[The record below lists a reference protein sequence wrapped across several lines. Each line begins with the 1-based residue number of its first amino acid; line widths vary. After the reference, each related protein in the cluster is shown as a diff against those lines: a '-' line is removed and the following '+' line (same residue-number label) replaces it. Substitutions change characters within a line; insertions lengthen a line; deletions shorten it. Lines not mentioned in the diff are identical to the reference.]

1 MTRPPTPNSR
11 RVDRSVQTDA
21 QAEPARPDDG
31 TASGAF
37 RLVVLHTNDLHGE
50 IDALARVATLVERI
64 RAESDC
70 PVVYVDAGDVEETT
84 TWISNVTS
92 GAAMHRLL
100 SAAGCAAAAVGN
112 ASWLRY
118 GPAVLASHGKEASYP
133 LLLANVRALDGSPF
147 EGTQESALL
156 DVDGLRLGLVGV
168 TAPYLHFGIESYGAS
183 WVEEAPLVRRHA
195 AELRERGADY
205 VLLLSHL
212 GLVDDRRLAP
222 EVADAVDAILGAHSH
237 DTLPEGERVG
247 GLLVTQAGDRGRYLG
262 RLELGPDGAREEL
275 LPVGEQVPLHP
286 AVLAAVE
293 TIEPEVEELLGEVLG
308 ELPEPVDPE
317 TGARWFGDLLLER
330 LDADVAI
337 VFPGQA
343 FTEGLP
349 AGLITRGDLWRACD
363 SSANPGVVTMS
374 GPQLAAVVAR
384 GRDAEFAAS
393 SGGPFR
399 GRPRGVLQVRGLE
412 EVDLQRDY
420 RVAGTDGELEG
431 YGELV
436 PAEWGL
442 RPEYEFPTIVRD
454 VFEEHFARSRV

>member
-1 MTRPPTPNSR
+1 MTR
-11 RVDRSVQTDA
+11 
-21 QAEPARPDDG
+21 
-31 TASGAF
+31 
-37 RLVVLHTNDLHGE
+37 LVLLHTNDVHGE
-50 IDALARVATLVERI
+50 IDALARIATLVERI
-64 RAESDC
+64 CAESDC

-118 GPAVLASHGKEASYP
+118 GPQVLARHAEAASYP
-133 LLLANVRALDGSPF
+133 LLLANVRALDGTPF
-147 EGTQESALL
+147 AGTQESALL
-156 DVDGLRLGLVGV
+156 EADGVRLGLVGV
-168 TAPYLHFGIESYGAS
+168 TAPYLHFDIESYGAS
-183 WVEEAPLVRRHA
+183 WVEEAPLVRRLA

-205 VLLLSHL
+205 VVLLSHL
-212 GLVDDRRLAP
+212 GLDDDRRLAP
-222 EVADAVDAILGAHSH
+222 EVADVVDAIVGAHSH
-237 DTLPEGERVG
+237 DALPEGERVSG
-247 GLLVTQAGDRGRYLG
+247 VLVAQAGERGRWLG
-262 RLELGPDGAREEL
+262 RLELGPDGVREEL
-275 LPVGEQVPLHP
+275 LRVGEELPLHP
-286 AVLAAVE
+286 GVLAAVE
-293 TIEPEVEELLGEVLG
+293 TIEPEVEELLAEVLG
-308 ELPEPVDPE
+308 ELPAPVDPE

-343 FTEGLP
+343 FTTGLP
-349 AGLITRGDLWRACD
+349 AGRITRGDLWRACD

-374 GPQLAAVVAR
+374 GTRLAALVER
-384 GRDAEFAAS
+384 GRDPAFAAS

-412 EVDLQRDY
+412 EIDRERDY
-420 RVAGTDGELEG
+420 RVAGTDAELED
-431 YGELV
+431 YGGLV

-454 VFEEHFARSRV
+454 VLEEHFAASRVREEV